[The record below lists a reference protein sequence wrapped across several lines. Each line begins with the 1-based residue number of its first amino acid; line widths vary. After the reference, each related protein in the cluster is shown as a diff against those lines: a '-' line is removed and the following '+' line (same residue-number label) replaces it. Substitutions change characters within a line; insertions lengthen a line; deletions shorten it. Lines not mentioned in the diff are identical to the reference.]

1 VSVRAAHLERALRC
15 FCLGAFALLARELE
29 QGSELPFAFEEHRV
43 PGRPP
48 LYEYRPLVTGFLEP
62 RAARLRALEDA
73 TIALEELRQEPA
85 AAIFARAHTNAPVTG
100 EDALFRS
107 ILLPLL
113 AKTAEYCGG
122 FDWDD
127 TAFAR
132 AYADLEQSLF
142 GERRSY
148 AALAPLV
155 GLTMATAVDLG
166 SGLTVRQAATGE
178 FAAHWPEANRLLPA
192 DFGREP
198 DRICVIQF
206 EQALPSGAP
215 TAPDAPAEVADAVTA
230 IRLATAGA
238 VAAGPV
244 LFERLDW
251 RSLGVRPV
259 LPIAATTPLGESTRL
274 DPFRGALAADVRS
287 RLPLADS
294 DDDLSDALDRWELSL
309 FQGEPF
315 RSEQLR
321 TALDALLG
329 AGDGLWAAAVRASV
343 LLGESG
349 RERAAL
355 LEALRALARRE
366 TAVAPEAIDA
376 VRRALVQTL
385 LHGDRRA
392 LVASLDEALL
402 GVRPR
407 PAPAVAS
414 VAQAG

>member
-1 VSVRAAHLERALRC
+1 MRTSDLHRSLRC

-29 QGSELPFAFEEHRV
+29 GGSELPFAFEEHRL

-48 LYEYRPLVTGFLEP
+48 LYEYRPLVTGFVEG
-62 RAARLRALEDA
+62 RATRLRALDDTE
-73 TIALEELRQEPA
+73 IALEELRREPA
-85 AAIFARAHTNAPVTG
+85 AAIFARAHAETSVTG

-113 AKTAEYCGG
+113 EKTAEHCGG

-127 TAFAR
+127 AAFDR
-132 AYADLEQSLF
+132 AYGELGQSLF
-142 GERRSY
+142 GEHRSY

-155 GLTMATAVDLG
+155 GLTLAMPVELG
-166 SGLTVRQAATGE
+166 AGLRVRQTAAGE
-178 FAAHWPEANRLLPA
+178 FAAHWPEASRLLPP

-198 DRICVIQF
+198 DRICVLEF
-206 EQALPSGAP
+206 EQGLPACAP
-215 TAPDAPAEVADAVTA
+215 DVPDAPAEVGDAVTA

-251 RSLGVRPV
+251 RPLGVRPV
-259 LPIAATTPLGESTRL
+259 LPIAAASPRGEPTRL
-274 DPFRGALAADVRS
+274 DPFRGGLAADLRA
-287 RLPLADS
+287 RLTLADK
-294 DDDLSDALDRWELSL
+294 DEALGDALDRWELSL
-309 FQGEPF
+309 FQAEPS

-321 TALDALLG
+321 ASLDALLG
-329 AGDGLWAAAVRASV
+329 AGDGLWAAALRTAL

-355 LEALRALARRE
+355 LASLRGLTRR
-366 TAVAPEAIDA
+366 VPPDDDA
-376 VRRALVQTL
+376 VDAIRRALVEAL

-392 LVASLDEALL
+392 LATSLDEALL

-407 PAPAVAS
+407 PSRTVAASARAV
-414 VAQAG
+414 

>member
-1 VSVRAAHLERALRC
+1 VTVRAAHLGRSLRC
-15 FCLGAFALLARELE
+15 FCLGGFALLSRELE
-29 QGSELPFAFEEHRV
+29 QGAELPFAFEEHRL

-48 LYEYRPLVTGFLEP
+48 LYEYRPLVSGFVDA
-62 RAARLRALEDA
+62 RVSRLRALDDSE
-73 TIALEELRQEPA
+73 IALDELRAEPA
-85 AAIFARAHTNAPVTG
+85 AAIFARAHTGAPVSG

-113 AKTAEYCGG
+113 EKTAEHCGG

-127 TAFAR
+127 SGFDR
-132 AYADLEQSLF
+132 AYAELEHSLF
-142 GERRSY
+142 AERRSY

-155 GLTMATAVDLG
+155 GLTLATTVELG
-166 SGLTVRQAATGE
+166 AGLRVRQTAAGE
-178 FAAHWPEANRLLPA
+178 FAAHWPEANRLLPP

-198 DRICVIQF
+198 GRICVVEF
-206 EQALPSGAP
+206 EQGLAAGAP
-215 TAPDAPAEVADAVTA
+215 EVPDAPAEVGDAVTA

-251 RSLGVRPV
+251 RPLGVRPV
-259 LPIAATTPLGESTRL
+259 LPIAAASPLGEGTRL
-274 DPFRGALAADVRS
+274 DPFRGKLAADVRS
-287 RLPLADS
+287 RLPLADQ
-294 DDDLSDALDRWELSL
+294 DEELGDALDRWELSL

-321 TALDALLG
+321 ASLDALLG
-329 AGDGLWAAAVRASV
+329 AGDGLWAAALRAAM

-355 LEALRALARRE
+355 LASLRRLVRRGATDDEA
-366 TAVAPEAIDA
+366 VDAI
-376 VRRALVQTL
+376 RRALVETL
-385 LHGDRRA
+385 LHGDRCG
-392 LVASLDEALL
+392 LVSSLDEAVL

-407 PAPAVAS
+407 PARTVAAAHAV
-414 VAQAG
+414 